1 MTMSEPLV
9 GIYGSST
16 EDRARASELN
26 RYLDAHSKTIHDEQ
40 LFQDELEDQ
49 AAEVVKDS
57 GYLFDIFQENADG
70 FLDAVAKLIAES
82 EQRAASSAERRDQQA
97 AAYYD
102 FRLTLIEMA
111 KSLPSVQ
118 RLAEK
123 ALED

>member
-1 MTMSEPLV
+1 MT
-9 GIYGSST
+9 GIYGT
-16 EDRARASELN
+16 HPEDRARDRELN

-40 LFQDELEDQ
+40 RFQDELEDQ

-97 AAYYD
+97 DAYYD